1 MDTIPSDQ
9 PETNQ
14 NAIVNTETVDNQII
28 EKPEIIPN
36 ADAENPEV
44 EIGDNGQAT
53 EIVNEG
59 DVDTDHLINIRIAM
73 LGNVDAGK
81 STLSGILTSA
91 PGTKDDGRGAIR
103 SRVFNFSHE
112 QKNGRTSS
120 IAHEIMGF
128 DADGKQYVTKLGHQ
142 TKKNKIWPEIV

>member
-1 MDTIPSDQ
+1 MDSIASQ
-9 PETNQ
+9 QTNNTD
-14 NAIVNTETVDNQII
+14 NAIVNNTNVDNQIV
-28 EKPEIIPN
+28 EKPAIIPN
-36 ADAENPEV
+36 GDVENPEV
-44 EIGDNGQAT
+44 KIADNNQAT
-53 EIVNEG
+53 EIVNED

-91 PGTKDDGRGAIR
+91 PGTKDDGRGSIR

-128 DADGKQYVTKLGHQ
+128 DADGK
-142 TKKNKIWPEIV
+142 